1 MGLRSCLKQFHLDV
15 QEDQLKDGAR
25 PGDKD
30 FGEEPESHF
39 GMYRLP
45 TVNVGRVCKARSAD
59 DTQQGTLTT
68 MSDGAPTR
76 STVPT
81 VQPPTYVEYY
91 RVLAKALRGEGE
103 SPVKPEGARDV
114 LRIIEA
120 AIESSK
126 ESRTIAL

>member
-1 MGLRSCLKQFHLDV
+1 MW
-15 QEDQLKDGAR
+15 
-25 PGDKD
+25 
-30 FGEEPESHF
+30 
-39 GMYRLP
+39 
-45 TVNVGRVCKARSAD
+45 KAKSAD
-59 DTQQGTLTT
+59 NTQQGTLTT
-68 MSDGAPTR
+68 MSNGAPTR
-76 STVPT
+76 NTVAT

-114 LRIIEA
+114 LRIIEV

>member
-1 MGLRSCLKQFHLDV
+1 MSSRRVQFHLDV

-25 PGDKD
+25 PGDKG

-39 GMYRLP
+39 GMCRSPIAY
-45 TVNVGRVCKARSAD
+45 VGRMCKTRSAD
-59 DTQQGTLTT
+59 NTQQGTLTT
-68 MSDGAPTR
+68 MANGAPTR
-76 STVPT
+76 SIVPT
-81 VQPPTYVEYY
+81 VQPSTYVEYY

-103 SPVKPEGARDV
+103 SPVKPEEARDV

-126 ESRTIAL
+126 EGRRIAL